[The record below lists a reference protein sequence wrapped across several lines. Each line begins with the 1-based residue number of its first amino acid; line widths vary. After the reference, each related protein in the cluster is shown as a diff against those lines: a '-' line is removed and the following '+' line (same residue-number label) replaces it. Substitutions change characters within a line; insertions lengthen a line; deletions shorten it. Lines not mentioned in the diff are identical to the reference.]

1 MNTFYDSASTQL
13 ARRAAP
19 AVAVVALLLACSS
32 NAGESTANKDRNGV
46 EHDVTFSLYSPLSTS
61 AEIIRRMTSP
71 LTAMRAFTE
80 AEKTGHTFSG
90 QPIKLAQEHF
100 LLFVPT
106 SAPPLTGYAVLVFV
120 PPWPKAQLPPE
131 WIPALE
137 RHHMIM
143 VSADNSGNEA
153 NPFDRRMPLALL
165 ALANIR
171 DRFPIDE
178 AQIFVG
184 GFSGGSRIALRLL
197 MAYPDQFRGALLNA
211 GSDPIGDRN
220 FSLPPAD
227 LFARVQE
234 STRLVYVTG
243 ERDEASLVN
252 DMHSRSSLK
261 RWCVFDAVTLNEPR
275 RGHEPADAAAFKESL
290 DVLTRPAHGPDPKLE
305 SCRATLKKELDQALD
320 QVTALIAQHADG
332 AKRTLQNLDGEYG
345 GLAAP
350 RSLDLAR
357 Q

>member
-1 MNTFYDSASTQL
+1 MMVTTLNGSLRA
-13 ARRAAP
+13 RAAP
-19 AVAVVALLLACSS
+19 AVAVLALLLAWSS
-32 NAGESTANKDRNGV
+32 NTGESSANTNRNGV
-46 EHDVTFSLYSPLSTS
+46 EHDVTFSLNSPLSTS

-71 LTAMRAFTE
+71 LTALRAFTE
-80 AEKTGHTFSG
+80 VEKAGLTFAG
-90 QPIKLAQEHF
+90 QPIKLAQERF
-100 LLFVPT
+100 LLFVPAG
-106 SAPPLTGYAVLVFV
+106 APPPAGYSLLVFV

-131 WIPALE
+131 WIPVLDQ
-137 RHHMIM
+137 HHMIL

-153 NPFDRRMPLALL
+153 NPFDRRVPLALS
-165 ALANIR
+165 ALVNIR

-178 AQIFVG
+178 EQIFVG

-197 MAYPDQFRGALLNA
+197 LGYPDQFRGALLNA
-211 GSDPIGDRN
+211 GSDPIGDRDL
-220 FSLPPAD
+220 SLPAAD

-243 ERDEASLVN
+243 ERDEANLVN

-261 RWCVFDAVTLNEPR
+261 RWCVLDVVTLNEPR
-275 RGHEPADAAAFKESL
+275 RGHDPADAPSFKQAL
-290 DVLTRPAHGPDPKLE
+290 DALTRPAHGPDPKLE
-305 SCRATLKKELDQALD
+305 SCRATVQKELDKALD
-320 QVTALIAQHADG
+320 QVTALFARHADG
-332 AKRTLQNLDGEYG
+332 AKRVLQSLDAEYG